1 VTEPRRASKH
11 RLPDADAL
19 ALQTEYRRT
28 GDSRLRDR
36 LVIAY
41 AGIVKHIVYRKLR
54 ELPAWCEVDDLLSCG
69 LEALIAAVDRFD
81 PERGA
86 TFEQYAWTR
95 VHGAVLDELRRQDWA
110 PRPLRRWERD
120 IAKAREH
127 FVVIHRRRPSEDE
140 LADAMGIDRDHLD
153 RLQQDLQASDLTSL
167 NTLVLD
173 EEDSQVERIDTILSD
188 SAELD
193 PERATERTL
202 AKEKF
207 RRAFARLTERER
219 ELAVL
224 LYVKN
229 LTLREIGE
237 VLGVSESRVCRLH
250 ARLKQR
256 LRDALQADEARLGP
270 ACRGGRVL
278 SRLRRPHALA
288 GGSCLGF
295 ASPQP
300 PRDSRQRRGYAGH
313 PPEPRRRLTA

>member
-1 VTEPRRASKH
+1 MTDTRRARGH

-19 ALQTEYRRT
+19 ALHTEYRRT
-28 GDSRLRDR
+28 GDPRMRDR

-41 AGIVKHIVYRKLR
+41 AGIVKHIVYRKIR

-69 LEALIAAVDRFD
+69 IEALIAAVDRFD

-120 IAKAREH
+120 IAKAREQ
-127 FVVIHRRRPSEDE
+127 FTAIHGRRPTADE
-140 LADAMGIDRDHLD
+140 LADAMGIDREHLEKL
-153 RLQQDLQASDLTSL
+153 RQDLQASELTSL
-167 NTLVLD
+167 NSLVLD
-173 EEDSQVERIDTILSD
+173 EENSQVERIETIVSD
-188 SAELD
+188 ATELD
-193 PERATERTL
+193 PEGATALTE

-229 LTLREIGE
+229 LTLREIGD

-256 LRDALQADEARLGP
+256 LRDALQADE
-270 ACRGGRVL
+270 VL
-278 SRLRRPHALA
+278 FQEAV
-288 GGSCLGF
+288 
-295 ASPQP
+295 
-300 PRDSRQRRGYAGH
+300 
-313 PPEPRRRLTA
+313 

>member
-1 VTEPRRASKH
+1 MIEPRRARGH

-19 ALQTEYRRT
+19 ALHAEYRST
-28 GDSRLRDR
+28 GDARTRDR
-36 LVIAY
+36 LVLAY
-41 AGIVKHIVYRKLR
+41 AGIVKHIVYRKVR

-69 LEALIAAVDRFD
+69 IEALIAAVDRFD

-120 IAKAREH
+120 MAKAREH
-127 FVVIHRRRPSEDE
+127 FSAIHRRPPTHDE
-140 LADAMGIDRDHLD
+140 LADAMGIEREHLD
-153 RLQQDLQASDLTSL
+153 RLHQDLQASELTSL
-167 NTLVLD
+167 NSLVLD
-173 EEDSQVERIDTILSD
+173 EEDGQVERIDTILSD
-188 SAELD
+188 ALELD
-193 PERATERTL
+193 PERATTRTM

-207 RRAFARLTERER
+207 RRAFGRLSDRER

-229 LTLREIGE
+229 LTLREIGV

-256 LRDALQADEARLGP
+256 LRDALQADEQLFLEA
-270 ACRGGRVL
+270 V
-278 SRLRRPHALA
+278 
-288 GGSCLGF
+288 
-295 ASPQP
+295 
-300 PRDSRQRRGYAGH
+300 
-313 PPEPRRRLTA
+313 

>member
-1 VTEPRRASKH
+1 MEPREP
-11 RLPDADAL
+11 LPIPNGMPPKDDRTAKDAL
-19 ALQTEYRRT
+19 ALHAEYQRT
-28 GDSRLRDR
+28 RDQRLRDR
-36 LVIAY
+36 LVIGY

-69 LEALIAAVDRFD
+69 VEALIAAVDRFG

-120 IAKAREH
+120 IAKAREQ
-127 FVVIHRRRPSEDE
+127 FVGIHGRRPSEDE
-140 LADAMGIDRDHLD
+140 LADALGIEREQLN
-153 RLQQDLQASDLTSL
+153 RLRQDLQTSELTSL
-167 NTLVLD
+167 NSLVLD
-173 EEDSQVERIDTILSD
+173 EEDGPVERIDTILSD
-188 SAELD
+188 EAELD
-193 PERATERTL
+193 PERATVRSQ

-207 RRAFARLTERER
+207 RRAFARLSERER

-256 LRDALQADEARLGP
+256 LRE
-270 ACRGGRVL
+270 
-278 SRLRRPHALA
+278 ALA
-288 GGSCLGF
+288 SDELLF
-295 ASPQP
+295 REAV
-300 PRDSRQRRGYAGH
+300 
-313 PPEPRRRLTA
+313 

>member
-1 VTEPRRASKH
+1 MEAPGTPSDSGRVADLRRTRSH

-19 ALQTEYRRT
+19 ALHTEYRNT
-28 GDSRLRDR
+28 GDARIRDR

-41 AGIVKHIVYRKLR
+41 AGIVKHIVYRKVR

-69 LEALIAAVDRFD
+69 VEALIGAVDRFD

-120 IAKAREH
+120 IAKAREQ
-127 FVVIHRRRPSEDE
+127 FSSIHHRPPTDDE
-140 LADAMGIDRDHLD
+140 LADAMGIDREHLD
-153 RLQQDLQASDLTSL
+153 RLLQDLQASELTSL
-167 NTLVLD
+167 NSLVLD
-173 EEDSQVERIDTILSD
+173 EENSHVERIETLLSQASD
-188 SAELD
+188 LD
-193 PERATERTL
+193 PEAATARVE

-207 RRAFARLTERER
+207 RRAFGRLTQRER

-229 LTLREIGE
+229 LTLREIGD

-256 LRDALQADEARLGP
+256 LRDSLHADAALFREA
-270 ACRGGRVL
+270 V
-278 SRLRRPHALA
+278 
-288 GGSCLGF
+288 
-295 ASPQP
+295 
-300 PRDSRQRRGYAGH
+300 
-313 PPEPRRRLTA
+313 

>member
-1 VTEPRRASKH
+1 VTDTRRARGH

-19 ALQTEYRRT
+19 ALHTEYRRT
-28 GDSRLRDR
+28 GDPKMRDR

-41 AGIVKHIVYRKLR
+41 AGIVKHIVYRKIR

-69 LEALIAAVDRFD
+69 IEALIAAVDRFD

-120 IAKAREH
+120 IAKAREQ
-127 FVVIHRRRPSEDE
+127 FTAIHRRRPTPDE
-140 LADAMGIDRDHLD
+140 LADAVGIDREHLD
-153 RLQQDLQASDLTSL
+153 KLQQDLQASELTSL
-167 NTLVLD
+167 NSLVLD
-173 EEDSQVERIDTILSD
+173 EENSQVERIETIVSD
-188 SAELD
+188 ATELD
-193 PERATERTL
+193 PERATARTQ

-207 RRAFARLTERER
+207 RRAFARLSERER

-229 LTLREIGE
+229 LTLREIGD

-256 LRDALQADEARLGP
+256 LRDALEADEALFQE
-270 ACRGGRVL
+270 AV
-278 SRLRRPHALA
+278 
-288 GGSCLGF
+288 
-295 ASPQP
+295 
-300 PRDSRQRRGYAGH
+300 
-313 PPEPRRRLTA
+313 

>member
-1 VTEPRRASKH
+1 MTDTRRARGH

-19 ALQTEYRRT
+19 ALHTEYRRT
-28 GDSRLRDR
+28 GDPKMRDR

-41 AGIVKHIVYRKLR
+41 AGIVKHIVYRKIR
-54 ELPAWCEVDDLLSCG
+54 ELPAWCELDDLLSCG
-69 LEALIAAVDRFD
+69 IEALIAAVDRFD

-120 IAKAREH
+120 MAKATEQ
-127 FVVIHRRRPSEDE
+127 FIAIHGRRPSADE
-140 LADAMGIDRDHLD
+140 LSDAMGIERDQFEKL
-153 RLQQDLQASDLTSL
+153 RQDLQASDLTSL
-167 NTLVLD
+167 NSLVLD
-173 EEDSQVERIDTILSD
+173 EEESQVERIDTILSD

-193 PERATERTL
+193 PERATERTE

-229 LTLREIGE
+229 LTLREIGD

-256 LRDALQADEARLGP
+256 LRDALQADEALFQE
-270 ACRGGRVL
+270 AV
-278 SRLRRPHALA
+278 
-288 GGSCLGF
+288 
-295 ASPQP
+295 
-300 PRDSRQRRGYAGH
+300 
-313 PPEPRRRLTA
+313 

>member
-1 VTEPRRASKH
+1 MTELRRARGH

-19 ALQTEYRRT
+19 ALQTEYRET
-28 GDSRLRDR
+28 GDPRLRDR

-41 AGIVKHIVYRKLR
+41 AGVVKHIVYRKVR

-120 IAKAREH
+120 IAKAREQ
-127 FVVIHRRRPSEDE
+127 FMGIHRRPPSEDE
-140 LADAMGIDRDHLD
+140 LADALAIDREQLH
-153 RLQQDLQASDLTSL
+153 RLRQDLQASDLTSL
-167 NTLVLD
+167 NSLVVDD
-173 EEDSQVERIDTILSD
+173 EDGQIERIDTLLSD
-188 SAELD
+188 AAELD
-193 PERATERTL
+193 PERATTRMH

-207 RRAFARLTERER
+207 RRAFARLTDRER

-256 LRDALQADEARLGP
+256 LRDALASDVALFEEA
-270 ACRGGRVL
+270 V
-278 SRLRRPHALA
+278 
-288 GGSCLGF
+288 
-295 ASPQP
+295 
-300 PRDSRQRRGYAGH
+300 
-313 PPEPRRRLTA
+313 

>member
-1 VTEPRRASKH
+1 MTDMRRVRGH

-19 ALQTEYRRT
+19 ALHTEYQRT
-28 GDSRLRDR
+28 GDARLRDR

-41 AGIVKHIVYRKLR
+41 AGIVKHIVYRKVR

-69 LEALIAAVDRFD
+69 IEALIAAVDRFD

-120 IAKAREH
+120 IGKAREH
-127 FVVIHRRRPSEDE
+127 FIAIHRRRPTNDE
-140 LADAMGIDRDHLD
+140 LADALAIEREQLD
-153 RLQQDLQASDLTSL
+153 RLQQDLQASELTSL
-167 NTLVLD
+167 NSLVVDD
-173 EEDSQVERIDTILSD
+173 EDGQIERIDTLLSD
-188 SAELD
+188 AAELD
-193 PERATERTL
+193 PERATTRTH

-229 LTLREIGE
+229 LTLREIGD

-256 LRDALQADEARLGP
+256 LRDALASDAALFEEA
-270 ACRGGRVL
+270 A
-278 SRLRRPHALA
+278 
-288 GGSCLGF
+288 
-295 ASPQP
+295 
-300 PRDSRQRRGYAGH
+300 
-313 PPEPRRRLTA
+313 

>member
-1 VTEPRRASKH
+1 MTETRRARGH

-19 ALQTEYRRT
+19 ALHTEYQRT
-28 GDSRLRDR
+28 GDARLRDR

-41 AGIVKHIVYRKLR
+41 AGIVKHIVYRKVR

-120 IAKAREH
+120 IGRAREQ
-127 FVVIHRRRPSEDE
+127 FVAIHRRPPTKDE
-140 LADAMGIDRDHLD
+140 LADALGIERQQLD
-153 RLQQDLQASDLTSL
+153 TLQQDLHASELTSL
-167 NTLVLD
+167 NTLVVD
-173 EEDSQVERIDTILSD
+173 GEDGQVERIDTILSD
-188 SAELD
+188 APELD
-193 PERATERTL
+193 PERATERTQ

-229 LTLREIGE
+229 LTLREIGD
-237 VLGVSESRVCRLH
+237 VIGVSESRVCRLH

-256 LRDALQADEARLGP
+256 LRDALASDVALFEEA
-270 ACRGGRVL
+270 V
-278 SRLRRPHALA
+278 
-288 GGSCLGF
+288 
-295 ASPQP
+295 
-300 PRDSRQRRGYAGH
+300 
-313 PPEPRRRLTA
+313 